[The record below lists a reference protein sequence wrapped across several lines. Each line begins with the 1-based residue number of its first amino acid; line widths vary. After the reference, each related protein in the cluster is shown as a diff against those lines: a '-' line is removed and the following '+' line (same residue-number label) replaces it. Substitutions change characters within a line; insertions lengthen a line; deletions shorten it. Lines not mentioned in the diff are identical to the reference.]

1 MSSINLL
8 PKSFVDKKYLVKRKR
23 DTYLISCFMLLFSIA
38 AFTIVFLMN
47 NTLVKELSD
56 IDSRLNELDVE
67 IKMGLNENKLPVEE
81 YIMNDAKILLD
92 SHNYYSK
99 ALNVVQK
106 IINNDVYLMHG
117 GFNVADQEDL
127 IFSFSGFAKNY
138 MAAIEQIAVLKDS
151 FWIKKVNIYTFT
163 SDKDEG
169 VEFEGDVVFNRDIL
183 LYREEY
189 FNFGLEILSL
199 RTNRF
204 LKLENYSANLIE
216 SVDDEDLIEIEFDGI
231 AYDKD
236 KLILLEKSLE
246 NASRFVKSV
255 SVSYDLDGKQESDFI
270 RFKGNMQ
277 LWP

>member
-8 PKSFVDKKYLVKRKR
+8 PKNFVDKKYLVKRKR
-23 DTYLISCFMLLFSIA
+23 DTYLISCFMLLFSIT
-38 AFTIVFLMN
+38 AFIIVFFMN
-47 NTLVKELSD
+47 NTLVKELSY
-56 IDSRLNELDVE
+56 IDLRLNELDVE

-81 YIMNDAKILLD
+81 NIINDAKILLD

-106 IINNDVYLMHG
+106 IVNNDVYLIHG

-138 MAAIEQIAVLKDS
+138 MAAIEQIVVLKDS
-151 FWIKKVNIYTFT
+151 FWIKEVNIYTFT

-169 VEFEGDVVFNRDIL
+169 VEFEGAVVFNRGIL

-189 FNFGLEILSL
+189 FNFGLEILSS

-216 SVDDEDLIEIEFDGI
+216 FVDDEDLIEIEFDGI

-255 SVSYDLDGKQESDFI
+255 SVSYDLDEKQDSDFI
-270 RFKGNMQ
+270 KFKGNMQ
-277 LWP
+277 LCP